1 MNPEKTKLL
10 CCSEALIRRRKTQ
23 LTSPLRFGR
32 TVDAMTFRIRNGDV
46 EIHWSLILLSLI
58 PFNQTLTTIS
68 SVELFRQCS
77 SVVEARL
84 LSFWEVR
91 NFKRGGE
98 LMIDVNFDLKD
109 NVLVILTGWW
119 FGIDMRST
127 AKMDETGIK
136 VSGWNYKSAGEV
148 ERKQKCK
155 KKGIPIKNL
164 MAQRRRKRRSK
175 QLLFYLRNDC
185 LIIYLSLLT
194 YVVDLDIEHQYLKMQ
209 IVISTNDYRGSINF
223 TTNLSQLDLDLRL
236 QLPKLPLPSINTY
249 NSYSFFSYQGTF
261 SMHFCYSQ
269 VEVRLSAV
277 NTRMICCRRPGLLL
291 ATRKALDKLG
301 FGCHKAVISCFD
313 GWDSYKNF
321 VVLYFVVCE
330 YQQYQ
335 GHEILLDSIK
345 AVLSYTVGYAVIFSK
360 EMQKMVRSYDLSN

>member
-1 MNPEKTKLL
+1 RSLRYLRLSFFVGDPINKYVRISLL
-10 CCSEALIRRRKTQ
+10 LNGLSKCLCYPSSSYVHLLLLIFLNGLLESFFFRLKSRR
-23 LTSPLRFGR
+23 
-32 TVDAMTFRIRNGDV
+32 
-46 EIHWSLILLSLI
+46 
-58 PFNQTLTTIS
+58 
-68 SVELFRQCS
+68 CS

-91 NFKRGGE
+91 NFKRCGGAHDSRQRE
-98 LMIDVNFDLKD
+98 CFMLHFSVCSSFDLKD
-109 NVLVILTGWW
+109 NVFVILTGWW

-136 VSGWNYKSAGEV
+136 VSGWNYKSVGE
-148 ERKQKCK
+148 
-155 KKGIPIKNL
+155 
-164 MAQRRRKRRSK
+164 
-175 QLLFYLRNDC
+175 
-185 LIIYLSLLT
+185 
-194 YVVDLDIEHQYLKMQ
+194 IEHQYLKMQ

-249 NSYSFFSYQGTF
+249 NSYSFFPCQG
-261 SMHFCYSQ
+261 

-301 FGCHKAVISCFD
+301 FGCHQAVISCFD

-321 VVLYFVVCE
+321 VVPYFVVCE